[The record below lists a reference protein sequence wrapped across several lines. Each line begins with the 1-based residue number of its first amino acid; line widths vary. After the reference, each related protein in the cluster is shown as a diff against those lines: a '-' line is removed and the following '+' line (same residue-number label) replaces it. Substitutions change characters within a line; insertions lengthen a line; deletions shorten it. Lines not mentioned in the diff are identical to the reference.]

1 MDATD
6 STFLVR
12 SLSSGEWELY
22 KKLRLLA
29 LKEEPQ
35 AFGRSFAEES
45 AFTPAKW
52 VERVQNPFNL
62 VAVADGKLVGMCS
75 AFLSGSSKETVACV
89 TGVFVLKQ
97 FRGLGVGSAL
107 LATELKKLQQQN
119 VKRIELTVN
128 SEQTGAVKL
137 YKKFGFEIISE
148 QIERLGDGKDHLEFL
163 MRIDVTKN
171 SRM

>member
-1 MDATD
+1 MDDTD

-12 SLSSGEWELY
+12 SLSSSEWELY

-45 AFTPAKW
+45 AFSPTKW
-52 VERVQNPFNL
+52 MERVQNPFNL
-62 VAVADGKLVGMCS
+62 VAFSEGKLVGMCS
-75 AFLSGSSKETVACV
+75 AFLSGSGEETVACI
-89 TGVFVLKQ
+89 TSVFVMKQ

-128 SEQTGAVKL
+128 SEQTGAVGL
-137 YKKFGFEIISE
+137 YKKFGFEIVAE
-148 QIERLGDGKDHLEFL
+148 QIERLGDGMNHLEYL
-163 MRIDVTKN
+163 MRVYPTKN
-171 SRM
+171 SRV